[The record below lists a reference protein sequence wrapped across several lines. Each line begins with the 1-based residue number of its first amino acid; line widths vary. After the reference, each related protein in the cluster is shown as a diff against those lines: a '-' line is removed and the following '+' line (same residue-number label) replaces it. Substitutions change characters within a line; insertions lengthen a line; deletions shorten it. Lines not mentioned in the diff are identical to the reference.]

1 MGGFEPMTP
10 EEQKAISNLRKAIRA
25 AHKLGIRLAG
35 MDDQLLYATASA
47 FKQGKE
53 LAIQDEKRG
62 GSCYSNVAHAV
73 KEIKDD
79 SAGTLDDQCYED
91 SGGW

>member
-1 MGGFEPMTP
+1 MTP
-10 EEQKAISNLRKAIRA
+10 EENKAISNLRKAINA
-25 AHKLGIRLAG
+25 AHKIGIRLAG

-47 FKQGKE
+47 FKRGQK
-53 LAIQDEKRG
+53 LATEEEKRG

-73 KEIKDD
+73 KETLDD
-79 SAGTLDDQCYED
+79 SAGTLDDKCYED